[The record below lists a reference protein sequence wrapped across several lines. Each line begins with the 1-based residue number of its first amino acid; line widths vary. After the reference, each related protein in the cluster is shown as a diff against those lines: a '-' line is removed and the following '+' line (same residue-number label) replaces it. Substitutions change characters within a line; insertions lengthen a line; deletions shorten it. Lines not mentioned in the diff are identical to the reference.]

1 MNTSPRNRYTQ
12 GEPLPFALLAVGRP
26 VAVFIPGTKLIEA
39 GQIACVYRSEEG
51 GNLLY
56 DVRVVS
62 GATYK
67 GLTLGDLN
75 NPQPN
80 TFTYAP

>member
-1 MNTSPRNRYTQ
+1 MTFQPRNTYNPGQ
-12 GEPLPFALLAVGRP
+12 ALTPVLHAVGRP
-26 VAVFIPGTKLIEA
+26 VTFFHAGMIEA
-39 GQIACVYRSEEG
+39 GVVSKVTPTDKG
-51 GNLLY
+51 DLLY

-62 GATYK
+62 GGTFRDV
-67 GLTLGDLN
+67 TLGDLN

>member
-1 MNTSPRNRYTQ
+1 M
-12 GEPLPFALLAVGRP
+12 
-26 VAVFIPGTKLIEA
+26 IEA
-39 GQIACVYRSEEG
+39 GVVSKVTPTDKG
-51 GNLLY
+51 DLLY

-62 GATYK
+62 GGTFRDV
-67 GLTLGDLN
+67 TLGDLN